1 MSDIPSAASPAFV
14 RHDQIPPSPPPSGT
28 GGIVAWLQQNLFN
41 GVLNSIL
48 TVVAVVCIY
57 FLIAGALPWLASS
70 IWNTDSLKAC
80 REVLD
85 GATGACFSVLTER
98 WNQLLFGISYP
109 ADLYWRPTLAFV
121 LLFVA
126 AAPVLFFDL
135 PRKLLIFTGLY
146 PFLAYWL
153 IWGGAFWVPLLLIV
167 GFALTYYVHKLVLSR
182 KGDGPALGAAF
193 VTMILWFG
201 LIFGALLDGIDRTV
215 GSARMAS
222 VQERITAEID
232 AAPGQIAKLQGEA
245 EILDGRVTEALAAA
259 RDNGS
264 AEVIKAA
271 YSATADDRAQLGE
284 LRREIGLM
292 RNALSEQG
300 NLLNRINALP
310 EVEASLPT
318 LREKAAE
325 LRAALPA
332 SVAAVTSSDGR
343 DVLEGRNRDEE
354 LGITLEDFRALD
366 EALAADASVRSAELS
381 VERTYA
387 DVARIGLKPVSSDQ
401 IGGFMLNMI
410 LGVTCVSLSLPLGI
424 MLALGRQ
431 SKMPIIRNICVV
443 FIEFIRGVP
452 LITLLFI
459 ANVVLAYF
467 LPPGTTFDLILRVM
481 IMITLFSSAY
491 IAEVI
496 RGGLAALPRGQYEA
510 GDSLGLDYPQS
521 MRLIILPQA
530 LKISIPGIVNIAVG
544 LFKDTTLVSVISMF
558 DLVGMIRGPVV
569 ESAAWKGIYWELFM
583 FASVLFFIICYG
595 ISQYSQWLERRLAT
609 DHR

>member
-1 MSDIPSAASPAFV
+1 
-14 RHDQIPPSPPPSGT
+14 
-28 GGIVAWLQQNLFN
+28 
-41 GVLNSIL
+41 
-48 TVVAVVCIY
+48 
-57 FLIAGALPWLASS
+57 
-70 IWNTDSLKAC
+70 
-80 REVLD
+80 
-85 GATGACFSVLTER
+85 
-98 WNQLLFGISYP
+98 
-109 ADLYWRPTLAFV
+109 
-121 LLFVA
+121 
-126 AAPVLFFDL
+126 
-135 PRKLLIFTGLY
+135 
-146 PFLAYWL
+146 
-153 IWGGAFWVPLLLIV
+153 
-167 GFALTYYVHKLVLSR
+167 
-182 KGDGPALGAAF
+182 
-193 VTMILWFG
+193 
-201 LIFGALLDGIDRTV
+201 
-215 GSARMAS
+215 
-222 VQERITAEID
+222 
-232 AAPGQIAKLQGEA
+232 
-245 EILDGRVTEALAAA
+245 
-259 RDNGS
+259 
-264 AEVIKAA
+264 
-271 YSATADDRAQLGE
+271 
-284 LRREIGLM
+284 
-292 RNALSEQG
+292 
-300 NLLNRINALP
+300 
-310 EVEASLPT
+310 
-318 LREKAAE
+318 
-325 LRAALPA
+325 
-332 SVAAVTSSDGR
+332 
-343 DVLEGRNRDEE
+343 
-354 LGITLEDFRALD
+354 
-366 EALAADASVRSAELS
+366 
-381 VERTYA
+381 
-387 DVARIGLKPVSSDQ
+387 
-401 IGGFMLNMI
+401 
-410 LGVTCVSLSLPLGI
+410 VTCVSLSLPLGI